1 MKKTASILLSLTLLL
16 GLMTACGGGSK
27 DNEPAAN
34 APAVETPAAS
44 SNSAGTDAPAEEP
57 ADEAKWADGVY
68 YAEGDYAEKSGY
80 KEILALKVEGG
91 AITGVNWNALH
102 KDGGLDK
109 KTLSEEG
116 KYGMKAKGNAQAE
129 WHEQAAKLEQFL
141 LEQQATDAIT
151 LDAEGKTDAV
161 SGVSIG
167 AGEFV
172 ALVNEALAAGP
183 VEAGPYKDGSYHSE
197 AAEFDAKSG
206 WKETVHVTVM
216 NGNIVAAS
224 WNGVHKDGG
233 TDKVTRS
240 KDGEYGMKA
249 NGGAQAEWHEQAAK
263 AEQFLLEKQDPAAI
277 PFNAE
282 DGKTDAI
289 SGVSIHVNGF
299 VELAGQ
305 ALAQAK

>member
-16 GLMTACGGGSK
+16 GLLTACGGGN
-27 DNEPAAN
+27 DN
-34 APAVETPAAS
+34 APAGEAPAGNTPAAG
-44 SNSAGTDAPAEEP
+44 NIGADADEP
-57 ADEAKWADGVY
+57 ADKAQWADGVY
-68 YAEGDYAEKSGY
+68 YAEGEYAEKSGY

-91 AITGVNWNALH
+91 IIASVNWNALH
-102 KDGGLDK
+102 RDGGLDK
-109 KTLSEEG
+109 RALSEAG
-116 KYGMKAKGNAQAE
+116 TYGMALKGGAQAE

-141 LEQQATDAIT
+141 LEQQNTAGIA

-172 ALVNEALAAGP
+172 ALVEEALAAGP
-183 VEAGPYKDGSYHSE
+183 VEAGPYKDGTYLAE

-206 WKETVHVTVM
+206 WKETVQVTVM
-216 NGNIVAAS
+216 NGKIVAAS

-233 TDKVTRS
+233 TDKATRS
-240 KDGEYGMKA
+240 KDGEYGMVA

-277 PFNAE
+277 PFNSE

-289 SGVSIHVNGF
+289 SGVSIHVDGF